1 MTRAALPVFLALFIL
16 TTQSGCRVIGLG
28 GGGRGEFISDE
39 QPTKLAPRFVTRV
52 FDSADGNTADIV
64 LSDLDRET
72 LRDRDAM
79 DSAVG
84 QVIHARM
91 FITPKAG
98 RTPIEPT
105 ACTVTL
111 RYIVLTGGEYG
122 IYAGGGFL
130 LPGDR
135 PTGRRFKGRI
145 LNATMRLVS
154 SSAGFK
160 DLVGSGRMSLSFT
173 ARRDAETV
181 RRATRNGD
189 FLAFSAIPVPDYPLL
204 SVDE

>member
-1 MTRAALPVFLALFIL
+1 MTRAVLTVVLALFIL
-16 TTQSGCRVIGLG
+16 ITQFGCRLIGVG

-39 QPTKLAPRFVTRV
+39 QPTKLAPRFLTRV
-52 FDSADGNTADIV
+52 FDSADNNSADIV

-72 LRDRDAM
+72 LQDREAM
-79 DSAVG
+79 DAAVG
-84 QVIHARM
+84 QVILARM
-91 FITPKAG
+91 FIAPKAG

-111 RYIVLTGGEYG
+111 RYIVLAGGEYG

-135 PTGRRFKGRI
+135 PAGSRFKGRI

-160 DLVGSGRMSLSFT
+160 DLIGSGRMSLSFSA
-173 ARRDAETV
+173 ARDPETV
-181 RRATRNGD
+181 GRVIRNTD

-204 SVDE
+204 SADD